1 LWTQASDGTLSPP
14 SAPDDDRARAAADAA
29 SALAGFLRVAG
40 FYDAEHPVTRQRR
53 AELEVH
59 LHTWHRAIDGDGIV
73 AAAGETLLITGLDAG
88 LTTDVA
94 KGFCATL
101 IQKSVVGLRVRARTP
116 TKDLADLFGLLG
128 ESDRRVR
135 AAGGVTTMYLE
146 RGARGIDVF
155 EMDLDQLLSGAPI
168 DRGALDPLVAKA
180 LTEVLALKARANR
193 RGSAIA
199 VTLERVTT
207 PTSLGSMLDELIDG
221 AAPGVSATSSKS
233 TMSAAS
239 SSSAAGAPRSPLQGL
254 SADELADIGGEA
266 FAKCAAGA
274 ANSPEALAEAAR
286 VLSKALVRLSPD
298 ARFKL
303 LTKIAKGPDGDVAAV
318 GQQVQN
324 PLLMSAIA
332 QVVMGGE
339 RDSKLAHAIGSLL
352 ERMRPIERDRQ
363 KFIAELEQTAR
374 GAGKPLDSFFLEQ
387 LNETSQP
394 TSVGALDLPIR
405 ETRTALIEV
414 ARLRQRGHQPD
425 VVLRTFASLKE
436 EDRLE
441 RSARLLSAFLSEERV
456 VVPATLTTLRGVLS
470 TPPTDPTMANT
481 GGAVIS
487 ALWWRAVRDGPG
499 SPASV
504 QLAEV
509 ARSPTGAD
517 WCIALLIELRGHR
530 GPELADVLTDLVRAV
545 ASIHQNETFRRRL
558 TEGLNGLSVGV
569 LRQMERR
576 VATVPATAVQAF
588 ILRAAMDSPAAALAL
603 AQTAL
608 RAPSVD
614 VKEATVRVLGQC
626 ADGATIAFL
635 RTAAGADGDVPS
647 IAALLATKEDKAA
660 LFRLQRT
667 AIEALG
673 ATRGAAAVVVLK
685 ELLHRTR
692 LVGGADLDRMRPFVA
707 RALTI
712 NGTRE
717 ARAVVEDGRS
727 SKSRSVRLACGASV

>member
-1 LWTQASDGTLSPP
+1 MAN
-14 SAPDDDRARAAADAA
+14 DDDRAKAAGDAA
-29 SALAGFLRVAG
+29 IALAGFLRVAG
-40 FYDAEHPVTRQRR
+40 FSDAEHPVTRQRR

-88 LTTDVA
+88 LTTDAA

-135 AAGGVTTMYLE
+135 AAGGVTKMYLE
-146 RGARGIDVF
+146 RSARGIDVF

-233 TMSAAS
+233 TMSAAAAA
-239 SSSAAGAPRSPLQGL
+239 AAGAPRSPLQGL

-339 RDSKLAHAIGSLL
+339 RDSKLAHSIGSLL

-374 GAGKPLDSFFLEQ
+374 SAGKPLDSFFLEQ

-441 RSARLLSAFLSEERV
+441 RSARLLCAFLGEERV

-470 TPPTDPTMANT
+470 TPPTDPTMADT

-499 SPASV
+499 SPASL

-509 ARSPTGAD
+509 ARSSTGAD

-530 GPELADVLTDLVRAV
+530 GPELGDALTDLVRAV

-576 VATVPATAVQAF
+576 TATLPATAVQAF
-588 ILRAAMDSPAAALAL
+588 VLRAAIDSPTAALAL
-603 AQTAL
+603 AQSAL

-685 ELLHRTR
+685 EFLHRTR

-707 RALTI
+707 WVFTS